1 MKPYSYPN
9 GKPQFNLQLKQATPR
24 WLRYTA
30 DFPTAHPTRYEAN
43 NTVRGEYFQPRN
55 VNNTPLVILLHG
67 MGDQSLIPC
76 KLLARALVKRG
87 MACFVLYFVFHSS
100 RMPEVIKERFPV
112 LTPEE
117 WFESY
122 QISVIDVRQVVDWAS
137 GRAEIN
143 KEQIAVIGMSFGG
156 FISAIAMGI
165 DKRIRAGVF
174 LIAGGNSE
182 KIHWTSRKSITRKGY
197 ERNEAE
203 YNHNQNRYT
212 QYLAE
217 VAEKG
222 FENVTPARKS
232 FLTDPM
238 TFTTYL
244 RQRPILMINALW
256 DEYIPREATLDF
268 WEACGKPDIAWFPAT
283 HASIWLWYP
292 LISRKIA
299 RFLRSTF
306 EDARRSSQI
315 RKTGRQ
321 ICNRDMR

>member
-1 MKPYSYPN
+1 MR
-9 GKPQFNLQLKQATPR
+9 LKQTTPR
-24 WLRYTA
+24 WLRYA
-30 DFPTAHPTRYEAN
+30 VDFPTAHPTRYEEN
-43 NTVRGEYFQPRN
+43 NTVRGEYFQPRHADN
-55 VNNTPLVILLHG
+55 APLVILLHG
-67 MGDQSLIPC
+67 MGDHSVIPC
-76 KLLARALVKRG
+76 NLLARTLAKRG

-100 RMPEVIKERFPV
+100 RMPEVIKKRLPV

-117 WFESY
+117 WFEGY
-122 QISVIDVRQVVDWAS
+122 RISVIDVRQVIDWAKS
-137 GRAEIN
+137 RAEIN
-143 KEQIAVIGMSFGG
+143 EEQIAVIGISFGG
-156 FISAIAMGI
+156 FISAITMGI

-182 KIHWTSRKSITRKGY
+182 KISWKSRKSTMRKGY
-197 ERNEAE
+197 KRTEAE
-203 YNHNQNRYT
+203 FNHSQNHYA

-238 TFTTYL
+238 TFAPYL

-268 WEACGKPDIAWFPAT
+268 WKACGKPAISFFPTT
-283 HASIWLWYP
+283 HTTIWLWYP
-292 LISRKIA
+292 FISRKIA

-306 EDARRSSQI
+306 GMQGKHAIQGI
-315 RKTGRQ
+315 LWRQ
-321 ICNRDMR
+321 I

>member
-9 GKPQFNLQLKQATPR
+9 GEPQFNLRLKQTTPR

-30 DFPTAHPTRYEAN
+30 DFPTAHPTRYEEN

-55 VNNTPLVILLHG
+55 ANNAPLVILLHG

-87 MACFVLYFVFHSS
+87 MACFVLYSVFHSS
-100 RMPEVIKERFPV
+100 RMPEVTKKRFPT

-117 WFESY
+117 WFEGY
-122 QISVIDVRQVVDWAS
+122 LISVIDVRQVVDWAS
-137 GRAEIN
+137 GRTEIN
-143 KEQIAVIGMSFGG
+143 KEQIAAIGISFGG

-165 DKRIRAGVF
+165 DKRIGAGAF

-182 KIHWTSRKSITRKGY
+182 KISWKSRKSTMRKEY
-197 ERNEAE
+197 ERTEAE
-203 YNHNQNRYT
+203 YNHNQNRYA

-268 WEACGKPDIAWFPAT
+268 WEACGKPAITWFPAT

-292 LISRKIA
+292 LISRKIT
-299 RFLRSTF
+299 RFLKSTF
-306 EDARRSSQI
+306 DRQDGSS
-315 RKTGRQ
+315 T
-321 ICNRDMR
+321 